1 MHHLHS
7 SVDSG
12 GVYRKSTISV
22 RMASNFPAELPQ
34 SRNLS
39 CAGPL
44 PAAAHVVRCIGG
56 TYIYMAGSWAES
68 EADVCERVVVAPFA
82 FRLFK
87 RKVGH
92 QTQHLSIQQNKI
104 LMTCVEWRKNVTSSR
119 AYRNELVNRGP
130 PMNCNKVLQFFHEWT
145 HSCKW
150 IIKIINIFTGVIKTH
165 SSVHLCSAYTQPAF
179 CLL

>member
-34 SRNLS
+34 STNLS

-44 PAAAHVVRCIGG
+44 LQLQPLSVALEVHTYTWPEVELNQRRMFVKEWSSPRLRFGYSNAKLGIKHNTCLFSKTKSWWLVLSGG
-56 TYIYMAGSWAES
+56 KMS
-68 EADVCERVVVAPFA
+68 R
-82 FRLFK
+82 RLE
-87 RKVGH
+87 H
-92 QTQHLSIQQNKI
+92 
-104 LMTCVEWRKNVTSSR
+104 
-119 AYRNELVNRGP
+119 RNELVNRGP

-150 IIKIINIFTGVIKTH
+150 IIIIVNIFTGVIKTH